1 MKMKHTDVP
10 VLYIAFARPEY
21 ARQSFNA
28 IKAAKPKK
36 FYFIRTKVEKG
47 MEMKLSAMSKLD
59 PCLKK

>member
-28 IKAAKPKK
+28 IKNNNS
-36 FYFIRTKVEKG
+36 
-47 MEMKLSAMSKLD
+47 L
-59 PCLKK
+59 